1 MIDELKKRTIL
12 KDMHEAFNAVNLEL
26 AQKNGLSLEEATIYI
41 DNSKD
46 SIFWILSKVL
56 ESMAEKN
63 YIKFD

>member
-1 MIDELKKRTIL
+1 MIDELKRRTIL
-12 KDMHEAFNAVNLEL
+12 KDMHEVFNAVNLEL

-46 SIFWILSKVL
+46 SIFWILSKVF